1 MFPPRIEL
9 DLPAATIPFRPSEA
23 DTGLEKEVVM
33 PSERHH
39 ELPARLD
46 FEYYRKQAKDLLKAY
61 RTGDS
66 EARTRVGEVVG
77 ERPRRFGLTDAQFV
91 LATEHGFR
99 SWADFRHSLEAD
111 PEPARPVGRIGVDD
125 ETAYEP
131 RAHELV
137 AAIAAADESAVR
149 RLRAYVPRYAD
160 VPDSELAGAEIP
172 LRDAKLLVAREYGFP
187 TWRDLVRFSRKAKR
201 DYEADK
207 QPKEGALAEAID
219 AIRAGHAERLEALLA
234 ENPELVRAPV
244 GAGGT
249 LLGEVAQPDVFGDG
263 LSTELGVDRRCVEL
277 LIEAGSDV
285 DIPLNLAAC
294 FNRVELV
301 ELLLH
306 VGANPTSNEIWGVTA
321 LETALYHGAAQA
333 ADVLARREIVPYTL
347 WTVAGSGR
355 LDLVQEFF
363 DGQGRLRPDAGAHR
377 PNPADVGGPPRV
389 PPRDDPAEIL
399 GEALIYACHNNR
411 ADVVRWLLERGVDAN
426 ARPLWDAT
434 GLHFAVGAGRQ
445 RIVELLV
452 AYGADPTIRDE
463 HLRVTPLELAKRN
476 LRQRPQE
483 QEVRVIHELLARTA
497 GGGS

>member
-9 DLPAATIPFRPSEA
+9 DLPAETIPPARAKRTPGS
-23 DTGLEKEVVM
+23 KEVVM
-33 PSERHH
+33 PTERHH

-46 FEYYRKQAKDLLKAY
+46 FEYYRKQAKDLLEAY

-66 EARTRVGEVVG
+66 EARTRVADVVG
-77 ERPRRFGLTDAQFV
+77 ERPRRFALTDAQFV
-91 LATEHGFR
+91 LASEHGFR
-99 SWADFRHSLEAD
+99 SWGDFRRSLEAGT
-111 PEPARPVGRIGVDD
+111 EPARPVGRIGVGD

-131 RAHELV
+131 RAHELR

-149 RLRAYVPRYAD
+149 RLRAHVPRYAD
-160 VPDSELAGAEIP
+160 VPDSELAGTEIP

-201 DYEADK
+201 DYEAEK
-207 QPKEGALAEAID
+207 RSKEGALAEAID
-219 AIRAGHAERLEALLA
+219 AIQTGDAERLEALLT
-234 ENPELVRAPV
+234 ENPELVRTPI

-249 LLGEVAQPDVFGDG
+249 LLGEVAQPDVFGEHLG
-263 LSTELGVDRRCVEL
+263 AELGVDRRCVEL
-277 LIEAGSDV
+277 LIEAGSDLDV
-285 DIPLNLAAC
+285 PLNLAAC

-301 ELLLH
+301 ELLLDA
-306 VGANPTSNEIWGVTA
+306 GANPTSNEIWSVTA
-321 LETALYHGAAQA
+321 LESALYHGSTQA

-363 DGQGRLRPDAGAHR
+363 EGEGRLRSDAGAHR

-389 PPRDDPAEIL
+389 PPSDDPAEIL

-411 ADVVRWLLERGVDAN
+411 TDVVRWLLERGVDAN
-426 ARPLWDAT
+426 ARPLWNAT

-452 AYGADPTIRDE
+452 AHGADPTIRDE
-463 HLRVTPLELAKRN
+463 HLRVTPLELAERN
-476 LRQRPQE
+476 LRERPQGR
-483 QEVRVIHELLARTA
+483 QARVIHALLERAA
-497 GGGS
+497 GGES